1 MLRTIKTLEYI
12 WLCISA
18 IALSIG
24 IYKIMFGDY
33 YSSIYFFVIAGIG
46 TLIYLSTIKNNKKNR
61 PTRKQG
67 KIKWITG

>member
-46 TLIYLSTIKNNKKNR
+46 TLMYLSTIKNNKKIDR
-61 PTRKQG
+61 QG
-67 KIKWITG
+67 NKEK